1 MLNLFLT
8 GGDMSG
14 IRTQI
19 YEWYE
24 TSAFPIYQPADAV
37 EHPVHSVAGS
47 ELCKDSVGNWMEKSG
62 FEFGSPERAT
72 RCASL
77 SADVAG
83 KLVELLNIHF
93 GYAEAP
99 VAAEEAAPELAANE
113 YIGVATSE
121 IGGEVKVK
129 VTMDGDKIAKID
141 VLSQN
146 DTPDFWNKAYPTVA
160 DAIIANQSTEVD
172 AVATAT
178 KSSEAIMAAV
188 KNALEQVK

>member
-1 MLNLFLT
+1 M
-8 GGDMSG
+8 
-14 IRTQI
+14 
-19 YEWYE
+19 
-24 TSAFPIYQPADAV
+24 AA
-37 EHPVHSVAGS
+37 
-47 ELCKDSVGNWMEKSG
+47 SG
-62 FEFGSPERAT
+62 FEFGSPERGV

-99 VAAEEAAPELAANE
+99 VAEEAAPELAANE
-113 YIGVATSE
+113 YIGVANSE

-129 VTMDGDKIAKID
+129 VTMDGEKIAKIE

-146 DTPDFWNKAYPTVA
+146 DTPDFWAKAYPA
-160 DAIIANQSTEVD
+160 IPDAIINAQSTEVD
-172 AVATAT
+172 VVTGAT

-188 KNALEQVK
+188 KNALEQIK